1 MSSHFL
7 SLIFSLG
14 YVGLGLLVFAE
25 SGLFFGFFLPGDSVL
40 FAAGLLAA
48 QGTLNIW
55 ILVPL
60 IVVCAIAGDQVGYW
74 FGGHVGPALFTRP
87 DSFLFKK
94 KRLEETHAYFE
105 KYGAIT
111 IVLARFIPA
120 VRTFAPILA
129 GVGGM
134 RYSTFIRYNIIGGVL
149 WGAGITLLGYYLGS
163 IIPDVEKYV
172 VPIIILIIMVS
183 ALPPFLHWWRNR

>member
-1 MSSHFL
+1 MSEYLL
-7 SLIFSLG
+7 SLILSFG

-40 FAAGLLAA
+40 FSAGLLAA
-48 QGTLNIW
+48 QGTFNIW

-60 IVVCAIAGDQVGYW
+60 IVICAIVGDQVGYW
-74 FGGHVGPALFTRP
+74 FGARVGPALFTRP

-94 KRLEETHAYFE
+94 KRLEETRAYFE
-105 KYGAIT
+105 KYGPLT

-129 GVGGM
+129 GVGNM
-134 RYSTFIRYNIIGGVL
+134 RYSLFVRYNILGGVL
-149 WGAGITLLGYYLGS
+149 WGAGMTLLGYVLGS
-163 IIPDVEKYV
+163 VIPDIERYIL
-172 VPIIILIIMVS
+172 PIIALIIGVS
-183 ALPPFLHWWRNR
+183 ALPPLMQWWKHR

>member
-7 SLIFSLG
+7 DLIFSLG
-14 YVGLGLLVFAE
+14 YIGLGLLVFAE

-40 FAAGLLAA
+40 FSAGLLAA

-55 ILVPL
+55 VLVPL
-60 IVVCAIAGDQVGYW
+60 IVICAIAGDQVGYW
-74 FGGHVGPALFTRP
+74 FGARVGPALFTRP
-87 DSFLFKK
+87 DSLLFKK

-105 KYGAIT
+105 KYGSVT
-111 IVLARFIPA
+111 IVLARFVPA

-134 RYSTFIRYNIIGGVL
+134 RYSTFIRYNILGGVL

-163 IIPDVEKYV
+163 VVPNIEEYV
-172 VPIIILIIMVS
+172 VPIILLIIVVS